1 MTQIIYLN
9 GAYVHNNDAKIHIND
24 RGYQFADAA
33 YEVVLF
39 IHGVGFDIDLHL
51 NRLDRTL
58 DALKINFKMSRQA
71 LVMNMKTLMQKNNI
85 QTGMVYIQISRGVAP
100 RNFPFPKKPIKP
112 TLVMTVRAL
121 NYNVLLK
128 QKHKKLS
135 LTMLPDN
142 RWGRCDL
149 KTVGLLPSVLAT
161 QQAIE
166 AGFDDALFYDDKGIT
181 EGTSWNFWIV
191 NKDGNLQT
199 RPLGYDIL
207 HGITRHT
214 ILKIAQ
220 ENKIAIIENSIT
232 HNDLKNAK
240 EAFATSATKMVMSIK
255 SIDNIVYD
263 DACPIGHLLCDA
275 YLSLFLPA

>member
-9 GAYVHNNDAKIHIND
+9 GAYVYNHDAKTHIND

-33 YEVVLF
+33 YEVVLC
-39 IHGVGFDIDLHL
+39 IHNTWFDMDLHL

-58 DALKINFKMSRQA
+58 DALKIDFKMSREA
-71 LVMNMKTLMQKNNI
+71 LVMNMKTLMQKNHI
-85 QTGMVYIQISRGVAP
+85 KTGMVYVQISRGVAP
-100 RNFPFPKKPIKP
+100 RNFPFPKQAIKPI
-112 TLVMTVRAL
+112 LVMTVRPL
-121 NYNVLLK
+121 SYDSLIK

-135 LTMLPDN
+135 VTLLPDN

-161 QQAIE
+161 QQAIDE
-166 AGFDDALFYDDKGIT
+166 GFDDALFYDDKGIT

-199 RPLGYDIL
+199 RPLGHDIL

-214 ILKIAQ
+214 VLKIAQ
-220 ENKIAIIENSIT
+220 EKNISIVEQPIT
-232 HNDLKNAK
+232 IDDLKNAK

-255 SIDNIVYD
+255 SIDEIVYD
-263 DACPIGHLLCDA
+263 NVCPIANLLCDA
-275 YLSLFLPA
+275 YLELFLLA

>member
-9 GAYVHNNDAKIHIND
+9 GAYVHNHDAKTHIND

-33 YEVVLF
+33 YEVVLC
-39 IHGVGFDIDLHL
+39 IHNTWFDMDLHL

-58 DALKINFKMSRQA
+58 DALKIDFKMSRQA
-71 LVMNMKTLMQKNNI
+71 LVMNMKTLMQKNHI
-85 QTGMVYIQISRGVAP
+85 KTGMVYIQISRGVAP
-100 RNFPFPKKPIKP
+100 RNFPFPKQAIKPI
-112 TLVMTVRAL
+112 LVMTARSL
-121 NYNVLLK
+121 NYDSLVK

-135 LTMLPDN
+135 LTLLPDN

-149 KTVGLLPSVLAT
+149 KTVGLLPSVLAN
-161 QQAIE
+161 QQAID
-166 AGFDDALFYDDKGIT
+166 AGFDDALFYDEKGIT

-199 RPLGYDIL
+199 RPLGHDIL

-214 ILKIAQ
+214 VLKIAR
-220 ENKIAIIENSIT
+220 EKNISIVEQPIT
-232 HNDLKNAK
+232 LDDLKNAR

-255 SIDNIVYD
+255 SIDEIVYD
-263 DACPIGHLLCDA
+263 NVCPIANLLCDA
-275 YLSLFLPA
+275 YLELFLLA